1 MKEHK
6 DPDIY
11 YYRDKIKQEKDNM
24 VKLERA
30 TSGYSGCNNSEN
42 PNECALFSD
51 IFQITKCKTSLE
63 GGGAK
68 DNTIYDLTDSLN
80 RSKEHLDSINNSLD
94 IESNLDKT
102 SIQCDSYEDTIKTV
116 KILNEAKE
124 KASKNPIRNIK
135 DLDQALLN
143 K

>member
-1 MKEHK
+1 MKRERGTVGLHAAGPGAITSMFVGVANEKEVFEYVHRNGLSLWFSQDEINKQIDGYLKEHK

-80 RSKEHLDSINNSLD
+80 RSKEL
-94 IESNLDKT
+94 
-102 SIQCDSYEDTIKTV
+102 
-116 KILNEAKE
+116 
-124 KASKNPIRNIK
+124 
-135 DLDQALLN
+135 
-143 K
+143 